1 MNLFSLMSSSNKIEI
16 KTGAYCKSFHLIR
29 VRVIIIVIITIII
42 IIIIIIIYNNVHGLH
57 HSHISSL
64 IYSGLQ
70 LID

>member
-42 IIIIIIIYNNVHGLH
+42 IIIIIYNNVHGLH